1 MGNSSRSV
9 NTFGDSDWALL
20 TRMERAPADESG
32 EMKETMVE
40 DTPLLIN
47 IKGCGYPP
55 NIICD
60 DYAETYENFSRVGE
74 NI

>member
-1 MGNSSRSV
+1 
-9 NTFGDSDWALL
+9 
-20 TRMERAPADESG
+20 ME
-32 EMKETMVE
+32 KETVVDTFTGEEEVKQTFVE

-55 NIICD
+55 TIICD

-74 NI
+74 NIF